1 MIKNK
6 VFSETSAGRY
16 SLALYELSID
26 ENVLDEIET
35 QKIPFFNLEIP
46 INVKSVPTELLDPRN
61 TWDKSNLW
69 DEKAKELAQLF
80 ISNFQK
86 FCDNDHG
93 KKLQEAGPYI

>member
-1 MIKNK
+1 MVNTGWNGQGNRISLKN
-6 VFSETSAGRY
+6 TR
-16 SLALYELSID
+16 LIID
-26 ENVLDEIET
+26 AILNNELDEVET

-46 INVKSVPTELLDPRN
+46 INVKNVPTELLDPRN
-61 TWDKSNLW
+61 TWDNSNLW

-93 KKLQEAGPYI
+93 KKTTRSRS